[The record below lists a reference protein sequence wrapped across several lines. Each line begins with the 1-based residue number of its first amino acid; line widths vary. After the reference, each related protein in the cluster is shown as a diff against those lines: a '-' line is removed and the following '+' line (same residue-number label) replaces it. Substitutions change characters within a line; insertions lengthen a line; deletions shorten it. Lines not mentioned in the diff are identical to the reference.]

1 MNWYKIRQKALI
13 PFLALSLFTLPTA
26 ASAAEATDNVVSS
39 DMEILQEVLNYLD
52 AYNIEG
58 AERQQ
63 FLENAIRGMVYT
75 LEDPYSDYFTEEE
88 LQDFEHGL
96 NQEYI
101 GIGVTLRYHNNNL
114 YVTAVMAGS
123 PASSAGIKQNDIIT
137 KVDGQAVTGLESV
150 SLISGKEGSIVKLT
164 IHRDNKTL
172 IVPITRGQFSIPSVT
187 STMIPSTRIGY
198 IAISSFSE
206 TSDQEFNREF
216 DKLRNAGMKTVV
228 IDLRDNLGGY
238 VEASYNI
245 AKRFIKNGT
254 LMYVSDQSGDLQEV
268 RITDGENID
277 MPVIILTNEL
287 TASASEILTAA
298 LHDNQV
304 ATVIGAQTYG
314 KARIQSL
321 FSLSNGGSLKLTI
334 QRYLTPNKL
343 DFNEIGLAPD
353 IEVSS
358 SSPASQ
364 LITGLYKAGLRNIE
378 INASS
383 SSFMINGI
391 NLEGQYI
398 DVIQKGDK
406 IYVPARILGSLL
418 NSSVTWDAKNKKI
431 VISDSNGK
439 KNGFTIASKSAQ
451 IFEDQSYLELHDFQ
465 KKYTNLK
472 WSYKKGI
479 LQLSNK

>member
-13 PFLALSLFTLPTA
+13 PFLALALFTLPTA

-39 DMEILQEVLNYLD
+39 DMEILQEVLDYLD

-88 LQDFEHGL
+88 LLDFEHNL

-101 GIGVTLRYHNNNL
+101 GIGVTLRFHNDNL
-114 YVTAVMAGS
+114 YITGVMAGS
-123 PASSAGIKQNDIIT
+123 PASSAGLKQNDIIK
-137 KVDGQAVTGLESV
+137 KVDGQAVTSIESV

-164 IHRDNKTL
+164 IQRDSKTS

-206 TSDQEFNREF
+206 TSDQEFDKEF
-216 DKLRNAGMKTVV
+216 TKLRNAGMKSVV
-228 IDLRDNLGGY
+228 LDLRDNLGGY
-238 VEASYNI
+238 VDASYNI

-287 TASASEILTAA
+287 TASASEILTGA
-298 LHDNQV
+298 LHDNKV

-321 FSLSNGGSLKLTI
+321 FALSNGGSLKLTV
-334 QRYLTPNKL
+334 QRYLTPNRL
-343 DFNEIGLAPD
+343 DFNEIGLTPD

-358 SSPASQ
+358 SNPASQ
-364 LITGLYKAGLRNIE
+364 LITGLYKAGLKNME
-378 INASS
+378 INATA
-383 SSFMINGI
+383 SSFNINGA
-391 NLEGQYI
+391 NVEGQYI

-406 IYVPARILGSLL
+406 VYVPARVLGSLL

-431 VISDSNGK
+431 ILSDSNGK
-439 KNGFTIASKSAQ
+439 MNGFTTASKSAQ
-451 IFEDQSYLELHDFQ
+451 IIGDQSYIELHEFQ
-465 KKYTNLK
+465 KKYKNIK
-472 WSYKKGI
+472 WSYQKGI
-479 LQLSNK
+479 LKLSNK